1 MRRHPTYTLSDV
13 FQKAKGMPKRKIALL
28 ISVLGLFSAVAGAQ
42 TPATLQDTVKK
53 AIVSNPEVQARWHA
67 FLSSRHEQDV
77 ARGGYLPR
85 VDLTTGVG
93 RENLSQPDL
102 PTTHL
107 TRRDAALSLSQ
118 MIYDGF
124 ATRDEVARLAYA
136 KLVRYYEV
144 LDTSESIALDA
155 TRAYMDVL
163 RYRELSILAQEN
175 FAQHDQ
181 VFNQIQERVQ
191 AGVGRRVD
199 LEQAGGRLALAQSNL
214 LTEAS
219 NLHDVSARYQR
230 IVGELPPGEMI
241 APALL
246 EQGIPA
252 SVEEALKLAYQGSP
266 AFNAAIENVRSA
278 QADARGRQANFQP
291 RIDLR
296 AIKDVAFNA
305 DGVAGRQDSEII
317 ELVLNYNLFK
327 GGSDRALSSQFA
339 ERLAQSK
346 DLRDKACRDIR
357 QTLVIAFKDIH
368 NLSRQLGFLDQH
380 QLAIEKVRE
389 AYRKQFD
396 IGQRTLLDLLDTEN
410 EYFQARR
417 SYVNATYEHAIAH
430 ARTLAGM
437 GNLLATLQVGRDDL
451 PTAQELGQDRQ
462 EVDPGSQCPAEAPL
476 VTARLEPAPRP
487 VVAAPARLPEAA
499 PLPAAAPAETVQQA
513 LAGWA
518 AAWSAKDFPR
528 FQAYYAKS
536 FTPEDGR
543 TLEQWASDRAVHLAK
558 PGAITIG
565 IDDLKV
571 HTPDAN
577 RAATEFRQTYASPNY
592 RDVSTKRL
600 EWVREGNRW
609 KIQREHMLGTPQ
621 QVWVPNLMNPA
632 AGKKLAAK
640 KANDCKCN

>member
-1 MRRHPTYTLSDV
+1 
-13 FQKAKGMPKRKIALL
+13 MPKRKIALL

-67 FLSSRHEQDV
+67 FLSSQHEQDV
-77 ARGGYLPR
+77 ARGGYFPR
-85 VDLTTGVG
+85 VDLRTGIG
-93 RENLSQPDL
+93 RENLTEPGL
-102 PTTHL
+102 PTTHF
-107 TRRDAALSLSQ
+107 TRRDAALSLNQ

-124 ATRDEVARLAYA
+124 ATRDEVARLAYS

-144 LDTSESIALDA
+144 LDASESTALEVV
-155 TRAYMDVL
+155 RAYNDVL
-163 RYRELSILAQEN
+163 RQRELLQLAQEN
-175 FAQHDQ
+175 FAQHEQ
-181 VFNQIQERVQ
+181 VFSQIQQRVQ

-199 LEQAGGRLALAQSNL
+199 LEQAGGRMALAQSNL
-214 LTEAS
+214 LTELS

-230 IVGELPPGEMI
+230 LVGELPPGEMS
-241 APALL
+241 APELL
-246 EQGIPA
+246 KQGIP
-252 SVEEALKLAYQGSP
+252 STVEEALKQAYQGSP
-266 AFNAAIENVRSA
+266 VFNAAIENVRAA
-278 QADARGRQANFQP
+278 QAEARGRESNFHP
-291 RIDLR
+291 RVELR
-296 AIKDVAFNA
+296 ASQGLASNA
-305 DGVAGRQDSEII
+305 DGVAGRSDDQVV

-327 GGSDRALSSQFA
+327 GGSDRALTRQFA

-346 DLRDKACRDIR
+346 DLRDKACRDLR
-357 QTLVIAFKDIH
+357 QTLAIAFNDIH

-380 QLAIEKVRE
+380 QLAIEKARE

-396 IGQRTLLDLLDTEN
+396 IGQRTLLDLLDSEN

-417 SYVNATYEHAIAH
+417 AYVNATYEHALAH
-430 ARTLAGM
+430 ARTLASM
-437 GNLLATLQVGRDDL
+437 GNLLTTLQVGRDDL
-451 PTAQELGQDRQ
+451 PTARELGQDRQ

-487 VVAAPARLPEAA
+487 IEVAPARLPEAA
-499 PLPAAAPAETVQQA
+499 PLPAAPPAETVQQA
-513 LAGWA
+513 LTGWA

-536 FTPEDGR
+536 FTPENSR

-571 HTPDAN
+571 HTPDAK
-577 RAATEFRQTYASPNY
+577 RAATEFRQTYTSPNY

-600 EWVREGNRW
+600 DWVREGDRW
-609 KIQREHMLGTPQ
+609 KIQREQMLGTPQ
-621 QVWVPNLMNPA
+621 QVWVPNLMKPA
-632 AGKKLAAK
+632 ARKKLAGK
-640 KANDCKCN
+640 SANDCKCD

>member
-1 MRRHPTYTLSDV
+1 MRRHSTYTLSDV

-28 ISVLGLFSAVAGAQ
+28 ISVLGLFSAVAAAQ

-67 FLSSRHEQDV
+67 FLSSQHEQDV
-77 ARGGYLPR
+77 ARGGYFPR
-85 VDLTTGVG
+85 VDLRTGIG
-93 RENLSQPDL
+93 RENLTEPGL

-124 ATRDEVARLAYA
+124 ATRDEVARLAYS

-144 LDTSESIALDA
+144 LDASESTALEVV
-155 TRAYMDVL
+155 RAYSDVL
-163 RYRELSILAQEN
+163 RQRELLQLAQEN
-175 FAQHDQ
+175 FAQHEQ
-181 VFNQIQERVQ
+181 VFSQIQQRVQ

-199 LEQAGGRLALAQSNL
+199 LEQAGGRMALAQSNL

-230 IVGELPPGEMI
+230 LVGELPPGEMS
-241 APALL
+241 APELL
-246 EQGIPA
+246 TQNIPPT
-252 SVEEALKLAYQGSP
+252 VEEALKQAYQGSP
-266 AFNAAIENVRSA
+266 AFNAAIENVRAA
-278 QADARGRQANFQP
+278 QSEARGRESNFHP
-291 RIDLR
+291 RVELR
-296 AIKDVAFNA
+296 ASQGLAFNA
-305 DGVAGRQDSEII
+305 DGVAGRSDDQVV

-327 GGSDRALSSQFA
+327 GGSDRALTRQFA

-346 DLRDKACRDIR
+346 ELRDKACRDLR
-357 QTLVIAFKDIH
+357 QTLAIAFNDIH

-380 QLAIEKVRE
+380 QLAIEKARE

-396 IGQRTLLDLLDTEN
+396 IGQRTLLDLLDSEN

-417 SYVNATYEHAIAH
+417 AYVNATYEHALAH
-430 ARTLAGM
+430 ARTLADM

-487 VVAAPARLPEAA
+487 VVATPAQVPEAA

-528 FQAYYAKS
+528 YRSYYAKS
-536 FTPEDGR
+536 FTPENGR
-543 TLEQWASDRAVHLAK
+543 SLEQWASERAVHLAK

-565 IDDLKV
+565 IEDLKV
-571 HTPDAN
+571 HTPDAD
-577 RAATEFRQTYASPNY
+577 RAATEFRQTYTSPNY

-600 EWVREGNRW
+600 DWVREGNRW
-609 KIQREHMLGTPQ
+609 KIQREQMLGTPQ
-621 QVWVPNLMNPA
+621 QVWVPNLMKPA
-632 AGKKLAAK
+632 ARKKLAAK
-640 KANDCKCN
+640 KANDCKCD

>member
-28 ISVLGLFSAVAGAQ
+28 ISVLGLFSAVAAAQ

-67 FLSSRHEQDV
+67 FLSSQHEQDV

-85 VDLTTGVG
+85 VDLRTGIG
-93 RENLSQPDL
+93 RENLTEPSL
-102 PTTHL
+102 PTSHF

-124 ATRDEVARLAYA
+124 ATRDEVARLAYS

-144 LDTSESIALDA
+144 LDASESTALDVV
-155 TRAYMDVL
+155 RAYSDVL
-163 RYRELSILAQEN
+163 RQRELLQLAQEN
-175 FAQHDQ
+175 LAQHEQ
-181 VFNQIQERVQ
+181 VFSQIQQRVQ

-199 LEQAGGRLALAQSNL
+199 LEQAGGRMALAQSNL

-230 IVGELPPGEMI
+230 IVGEIPPGEMS
-241 APALL
+241 APELL
-246 EQGIPA
+246 TQGIPPT
-252 SVEEALKLAYQGSP
+252 VEEALKRAYQGSP
-266 AFNAAIENVRSA
+266 AFNAAIENVRAA
-278 QADARGRQANFQP
+278 QAEARGRESNFHP
-291 RIDLR
+291 RVELR
-296 AIKDVAFNA
+296 ASQGLAFNA
-305 DGVAGRQDSEII
+305 DGVSGRSDDQVV

-327 GGSDRALSSQFA
+327 GGSDRALTRQFA

-346 DLRDKACRDIR
+346 DLRDKACRDLR
-357 QTLVIAFKDIH
+357 QTLAIAFNDIH

-380 QLAIEKVRE
+380 QLAIEKARE

-396 IGQRTLLDLLDTEN
+396 IGQRTLLDLLDSEN

-417 SYVNATYEHAIAH
+417 AYVNATYEHALAH

-487 VVAAPARLPEAA
+487 IEVASARLPEAA
-499 PLPAAAPAETVQQA
+499 PLPAAPPAETVQQA
-513 LAGWA
+513 LTGWA

-536 FTPEDGR
+536 FTPENGR

-571 HTPDAN
+571 HTPDAK
-577 RAATEFRQTYASPNY
+577 RAATEFRQTYTSPNY

-600 EWVREGNRW
+600 DWVREGDRW
-609 KIQREHMLGTPQ
+609 KIQREQMLGTPQ
-621 QVWVPNLMNPA
+621 QVWVPNLMKPA
-632 AGKKLAAK
+632 ARKKLAAK
-640 KANDCKCN
+640 KANDCKCD

>member
-1 MRRHPTYTLSDV
+1 
-13 FQKAKGMPKRKIALL
+13 MPKRKIALL

-67 FLSSRHEQDV
+67 FLSSQHEQDV
-77 ARGGYLPR
+77 ARGGYFPR
-85 VDLTTGVG
+85 VDLRTGIG
-93 RENLSQPDL
+93 RENLTEPGL

-107 TRRDAALSLSQ
+107 TRRDAALSLNQ

-124 ATRDEVARLAYA
+124 ATRDEVARLAYS

-144 LDTSESIALDA
+144 LDASESTALEVV
-155 TRAYMDVL
+155 RAYNDVL
-163 RYRELSILAQEN
+163 RQRELLQLAQEN
-175 FAQHDQ
+175 FAQHEQ
-181 VFNQIQERVQ
+181 VFSQIQQRVQ

-199 LEQAGGRLALAQSNL
+199 LEQAGGRMALAQSNL
-214 LTEAS
+214 LTELS

-230 IVGELPPGEMI
+230 LVGELPPGEMS
-241 APALL
+241 APGLL
-246 EQGIPA
+246 TQNIPPT
-252 SVEEALKLAYQGSP
+252 VEEALKQAYHGSP
-266 AFNAAIENVRSA
+266 LFNAAIENVRAA
-278 QADARGRQANFQP
+278 QAEARGRESNFHP
-291 RIDLR
+291 RVELR
-296 AIKDVAFNA
+296 ASQGLAFNA
-305 DGVAGRQDSEII
+305 DGVAGRSDDQVV

-327 GGSDRALSSQFA
+327 GGSDRALTRQFA

-346 DLRDKACRDIR
+346 ELRDKACRDLR
-357 QTLVIAFKDIH
+357 QTLAIAFNDIH

-380 QLAIEKVRE
+380 QLAIEKARE

-396 IGQRTLLDLLDTEN
+396 IGQRTLLDLLDSEN

-417 SYVNATYEHAIAH
+417 AYVNATYEHALAH

-499 PLPAAAPAETVQQA
+499 PLPAAAPAETIQQA
-513 LAGWA
+513 LTGWA

-528 FQAYYAKS
+528 FQAYYDKS
-536 FTPEDGR
+536 FTPENGR

-571 HTPDAN
+571 HTPDAKQ
-577 RAATEFRQTYASPNY
+577 AATEFRQTYTSPNY

-600 EWVREGNRW
+600 EWVREDNRW
-609 KIQREHMLGTPQ
+609 KIQREYTLGTPQ
-621 QVWVPNLMNPA
+621 QVWVPNLMKPA
-632 AGKKLAAK
+632 ARKKLAGK
-640 KANDCKCN
+640 TANDCKCD